1 MKRLLLLIFSLILTL
16 VCQASIK
23 FTYNGF
29 DCETKSDGTV
39 KIKKYNGTDISVFF
53 PSFVSDGTNTYHVT
67 EIDAGQSLSTIS
79 SSNTTVEEIYIPSEI
94 QSLTRVT
101 RNLKPLKTIVIEDGT
116 NLTVSS
122 PFMYS
127 DAFYSTSIQLDN
139 IICLTPCAHTS
150 EDLIANAFPER
161 LLKTGEIKVYFSDGE
176 IGTIQMYIYDKFA
189 SHMSFG
195 STRFKYL
202 LSALQKGGKDIST
215 IEKIDLSG
223 MPILPNSPS
232 YSISFK
238 FDSENYNPA
247 SELSNNAEVIISKSI
262 KYIAPNTLSV
272 TDKEDFTA
280 PTADITG
287 TINYTRSNTLNW
299 NSVCLPFDIKESDF
313 GGNSKIYE
321 VTSASSDAIT
331 LSRVATSETTIPA
344 GTPCFIKS
352 TDEQWNLTISDA
364 TISSS
369 VSAQTITVGNYQVV
383 GSFELKTIGANKYKL
398 TADGSKFG
406 ITNKNDATVTPFR
419 CYIIP
424 PSSSNAPAFINV
436 NFDEEA
442 TITLVPNDA
451 EPQKVKLYDLMG
463 RPRKE
468 ATPGIFIKSTR

>member
-1 MKRLLLLIFSLILTL
+1 MKRLLFFIFSLILTL
-16 VCQASIK
+16 VCQAGIK
-23 FTYNGF
+23 FTDNGF

-39 KIKKYNGTDISVFF
+39 KIKKYIGTDISVFF
-53 PSFVSDGTNTYHVT
+53 PSFVSDGTNTYQVT
-67 EIDAGQSLSTIS
+67 EIIGSTAAIS
-79 SSNTTVEEIYIPSEI
+79 TSNTTVEEIYIPSEI
-94 QSLTRVT
+94 KSLTRVT
-101 RNLKPLKTIVIEDGT
+101 KELKSLKTVVLEDGT
-116 NLTVSS
+116 NLTVFIPFAFLNSS
-122 PFMYS
+122 N
-127 DAFYSTSIQLDN
+127 STSIKLDN
-139 IICLTPCAHTS
+139 IICLTPCSLTS
-150 EDLIANAFPER
+150 EDLIGNGFHER

-202 LSALQKGGKDIST
+202 LSALQKGGKDIRT

-223 MPILPNSPS
+223 MPILPNSPN

-238 FDSENYNPA
+238 FDNENYNPA
-247 SELSNNAEVIISKSI
+247 SELSNNAEVIISQSI
-262 KYIAPNTLSV
+262 KYIAPNTLSI
-272 TDKEDFTA
+272 TDKENFSA
-280 PTADITG
+280 PTSDITG

-321 VTSASSDAIT
+321 VTSASANAIT

-352 TDEQWNLTISDA
+352 TDEQWDLTISDA

-369 VSAQTITVGNYQVV
+369 VSAQSITVGNYQVV
-383 GSFELKTIGANKYKL
+383 GSFELKTIGANNYKL

-406 ITNKNDATVTPFR
+406 ITNIDDATVTPFR
-419 CYIIP
+419 CYITP

-436 NFDEEA
+436 NFDEGA

-468 ATPGIFIKSTR
+468 ATSGVFIKSTR

>member
-1 MKRLLLLIFSLILTL
+1 MKRLLILIFSLILTL
-16 VCQASIK
+16 VCQAGIK
-23 FTYNGF
+23 FTDNGF

-150 EDLIANAFPER
+150 EDLITNAFPER

-223 MPILPNSPS
+223 MPILPNSPN
-232 YSISFK
+232 YSVSFI

-247 SELSNNAEVIISKSI
+247 SELSNNAEVIISKSF

-272 TDKEDFTA
+272 TDKENFTA
-280 PTADITG
+280 PSSDITG
-287 TINYTRSNTLNW
+287 TINYSRSNTLNW

-352 TDEQWNLTISDA
+352 TDNQWNLTISDA

-369 VSAQTITVGNYQVV
+369 VSAQSITVGNYQVV
-383 GSFELKTIGANKYKL
+383 GSFELKTIGANNYKL

-406 ITNKNDATVTPFR
+406 ITDRSDATVTPFR

-468 ATPGIFIKSTR
+468 TTPGIFIKSTR